1 VTARI
6 ASIVPVWIVVII
18 GIALV
23 VILEDPSGRFRWFS
37 IVFAFSILL
46 TFVLQLALSQKEG
59 LVVRMTISVGGSV
72 LLLAGA
78 TAVLLLANT

>member
-6 ASIVPVWIVVII
+6 ASILPVWIVVII

-23 VILEDPSGRFRWFS
+23 VILEEPSGRFRWFS